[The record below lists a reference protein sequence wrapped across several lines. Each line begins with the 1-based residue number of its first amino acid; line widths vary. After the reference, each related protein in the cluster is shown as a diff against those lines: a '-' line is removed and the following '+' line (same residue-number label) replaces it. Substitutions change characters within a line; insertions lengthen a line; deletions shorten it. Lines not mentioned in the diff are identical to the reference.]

1 MGVEKK
7 IKVSKM
13 GNLFSKSSDTESE
26 PSLPDIPE
34 ETEKIA
40 MIERIEDR
48 LSDNMD
54 QILGRIHEDLYN
66 SYNAIELREL
76 CCDRTNLLD
85 QLKDLLSTST
95 IEVEERNRILARME
109 EIKERIGE
117 ISWYRER
124 ENEFVS
130 LVREFADLI
139 KDLK

>member
-1 MGVEKK
+1 
-7 IKVSKM
+7 M

-54 QILGRIHEDLYN
+54 QILGRIHEDLYS

-85 QLKDLLSTST
+85 QLK
-95 IEVEERNRILARME
+95 VEWLD
-109 EIKERIGE
+109 
-117 ISWYRER
+117 
-124 ENEFVS
+124 F
-130 LVREFADLI
+130 LP
-139 KDLK
+139 